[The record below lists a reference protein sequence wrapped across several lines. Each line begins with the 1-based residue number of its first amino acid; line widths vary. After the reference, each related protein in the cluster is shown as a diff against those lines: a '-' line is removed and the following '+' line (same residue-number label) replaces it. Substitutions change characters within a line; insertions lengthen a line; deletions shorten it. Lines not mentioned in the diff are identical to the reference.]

1 MSSANCLRNWHQGKT
16 TRLFAEDLPV
26 AKALEVVGLL
36 FLIGQDEPY
45 AVITPKGRHVL
56 AELASRGCSN
66 RPAASW
72 NNHASGLNTASSHF
86 TGEGYV

>member
-1 MSSANCLRNWHQGKT
+1 MKLRDVERQLLEKLAAEGKT

-56 AELASRGCSN
+56 AEARL
-66 RPAASW
+66 PQV
-72 NNHASGLNTASSHF
+72 LKPPSSPV
-86 TGEGYV
+86 E